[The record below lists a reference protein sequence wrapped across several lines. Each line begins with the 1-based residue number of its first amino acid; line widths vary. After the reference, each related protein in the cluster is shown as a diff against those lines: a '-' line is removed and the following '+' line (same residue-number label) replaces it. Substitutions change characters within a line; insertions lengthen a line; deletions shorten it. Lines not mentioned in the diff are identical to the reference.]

1 MSCEG
6 GTIHRRRVL
15 GACRVRVS
23 AGRFD
28 AAPIFPGGRPILRFP
43 DRAGAFMAPAR
54 SFYCVSRVQS
64 PCGLSI
70 CLAAPLAGAFVFRW
84 RETRPASGAAKR

>member
-1 MSCEG
+1 MSHEG

-23 AGRFD
+23 AGRFN

-70 CLAAPLAGAFVFRW
+70 CLAAPLAGRFSERCQK
-84 RETRPASGAAKR
+84 RPASGAAKR